1 MWIASVVSTFTN
13 LDLFEKEI
21 QKAVD
26 VEMFLWT
33 MFRNLTFEN
42 SPLIGLSQV
51 VMYTNII
58 HLSETAADSLGYFNQ

>member
-26 VEMFLWT
+26 VEMFL
-33 MFRNLTFEN
+33 
-42 SPLIGLSQV
+42 
-51 VMYTNII
+51 
-58 HLSETAADSLGYFNQ
+58 